1 MYAHTLY
8 VPVQLSG
15 QLAEAALHPQHHLP
29 IPRDVQLFH
38 IHLIRQQI
46 LAPSA
51 ISPWRTHVDVKNMC
65 WVLSEWHGRV
75 CVCLN
80 VAYMNSDCVPV
91 YNIFLLH
98 TAIEEQFYL
107 SVSCKALWV
116 MPPSFQVRLIF
127 NKSCWLRKKHS
138 HSHSFLGKIA
148 VGTLLPVPALLYQ
161 KMWFGKMQTCQIW
174 KHQKKCF
181 HIKLISYPSAQN
193 DMIYY
198 SSFNIFITQRRILDV
213 GFPHINVEGLLWF
226 EVKVALL
233 WEWRLMGYIQG
244 LAIGG
249 NHPQAF
255 VNCNTQSSLAQ
266 V

>member
-15 QLAEAALHPQHHLP
+15 QLAEAALHPQHHPP

-116 MPPSFQVRLIF
+116 MPPSFQVRLVF

-138 HSHSFLGKIA
+138 HQ
-148 VGTLLPVPALLYQ
+148 LP
-161 KMWFGKMQTCQIW
+161 W
-174 KHQKKCF
+174 KKCCWDF
-181 HIKLISYPSAQN
+181 VASSCPFISKNVVWKNA
-193 DMIYY
+193 
-198 SSFNIFITQRRILDV
+198 DV
-213 GFPHINVEGLLWF
+213 SNLKTSKEMFPHQIDIISFCSEWYDLLF
-226 EVKVALL
+226 
-233 WEWRLMGYIQG
+233 
-244 LAIGG
+244 
-249 NHPQAF
+249 
-255 VNCNTQSSLAQ
+255 
-266 V
+266 

>member
-15 QLAEAALHPQHHLP
+15 QLAEAALHPQHHP
-29 IPRDVQLFH
+29 SIPRDVQLFH

-80 VAYMNSDCVPV
+80 VAYVNSDCVPV

-138 HSHSFLGKIA
+138 HQ
-148 VGTLLPVPALLYQ
+148 LP
-161 KMWFGKMQTCQIW
+161 W
-174 KHQKKCF
+174 KKCCWDF
-181 HIKLISYPSAQN
+181 VASSCPFISKNVVWKNA
-193 DMIYY
+193 
-198 SSFNIFITQRRILDV
+198 DV
-213 GFPHINVEGLLWF
+213 SNLKTSKEMFPHQIDIISFCSEWYDLLF
-226 EVKVALL
+226 
-233 WEWRLMGYIQG
+233 
-244 LAIGG
+244 
-249 NHPQAF
+249 
-255 VNCNTQSSLAQ
+255 
-266 V
+266 

>member
-15 QLAEAALHPQHHLP
+15 QLAEAALHPQHHPP

-138 HSHSFLGKIA
+138 HQ
-148 VGTLLPVPALLYQ
+148 LP
-161 KMWFGKMQTCQIW
+161 W
-174 KHQKKCF
+174 KKCCWDF
-181 HIKLISYPSAQN
+181 VASSCPFISKNVVWKNA
-193 DMIYY
+193 DM
-198 SSFNIFITQRRILDV
+198 SNLKTSKEM
-213 GFPHINVEGLLWF
+213 FPHQIYIISFCSEWYDLLF
-226 EVKVALL
+226 
-233 WEWRLMGYIQG
+233 
-244 LAIGG
+244 
-249 NHPQAF
+249 
-255 VNCNTQSSLAQ
+255 
-266 V
+266 

>member
-15 QLAEAALHPQHHLP
+15 QLAEAALHPQHHPP

-80 VAYMNSDCVPV
+80 VAYVNSDCVPV

-138 HSHSFLGKIA
+138 HQ
-148 VGTLLPVPALLYQ
+148 LP
-161 KMWFGKMQTCQIW
+161 W
-174 KHQKKCF
+174 KKCCWDF
-181 HIKLISYPSAQN
+181 VASSCPFISKNVVWKNA
-193 DMIYY
+193 
-198 SSFNIFITQRRILDV
+198 DV
-213 GFPHINVEGLLWF
+213 SNLKTSKEMFPHQIDIISFCSEWYDLLF
-226 EVKVALL
+226 
-233 WEWRLMGYIQG
+233 
-244 LAIGG
+244 
-249 NHPQAF
+249 
-255 VNCNTQSSLAQ
+255 
-266 V
+266 

>member
-15 QLAEAALHPQHHLP
+15 QLAEAALHPQHHPP
-29 IPRDVQLFH
+29 IPRDAQLFH

-116 MPPSFQVRLIF
+116 MPPSCQVRLIF

-138 HSHSFLGKIA
+138 HQ
-148 VGTLLPVPALLYQ
+148 LP
-161 KMWFGKMQTCQIW
+161 W
-174 KHQKKCF
+174 KKCCWDF
-181 HIKLISYPSAQN
+181 VASSCPFISKNVVWKNA
-193 DMIYY
+193 
-198 SSFNIFITQRRILDV
+198 DV
-213 GFPHINVEGLLWF
+213 SNLKTSKEMFPHQIDIISFCSEWYDLLF
-226 EVKVALL
+226 
-233 WEWRLMGYIQG
+233 
-244 LAIGG
+244 
-249 NHPQAF
+249 
-255 VNCNTQSSLAQ
+255 
-266 V
+266 

>member
-15 QLAEAALHPQHHLP
+15 QLAEAALHPQHHPP

-51 ISPWRTHVDVKNMC
+51 ISPWQTHVDVKNMC

-138 HSHSFLGKIA
+138 HQ
-148 VGTLLPVPALLYQ
+148 LP
-161 KMWFGKMQTCQIW
+161 W
-174 KHQKKCF
+174 KKCCWDF
-181 HIKLISYPSAQN
+181 VASSCPFISKNVVWKNA
-193 DMIYY
+193 
-198 SSFNIFITQRRILDV
+198 DV
-213 GFPHINVEGLLWF
+213 SNLKTSKEMFPHQIDIISFCSEWYDLLF
-226 EVKVALL
+226 
-233 WEWRLMGYIQG
+233 
-244 LAIGG
+244 
-249 NHPQAF
+249 
-255 VNCNTQSSLAQ
+255 
-266 V
+266 

>member
-15 QLAEAALHPQHHLP
+15 QLAEAALHPQHHPP

-51 ISPWRTHVDVKNMC
+51 ISPWQTHVDVKNMC

-116 MPPSFQVRLIF
+116 MPPSCQVRLIF

-138 HSHSFLGKIA
+138 HQ
-148 VGTLLPVPALLYQ
+148 LP
-161 KMWFGKMQTCQIW
+161 W
-174 KHQKKCF
+174 KKCCWDF
-181 HIKLISYPSAQN
+181 VASSCPFISKNVVWKNA
-193 DMIYY
+193 
-198 SSFNIFITQRRILDV
+198 DV
-213 GFPHINVEGLLWF
+213 SNLKTSKEMFPHQIDIISFCSEWYDLLF
-226 EVKVALL
+226 
-233 WEWRLMGYIQG
+233 
-244 LAIGG
+244 
-249 NHPQAF
+249 
-255 VNCNTQSSLAQ
+255 
-266 V
+266 

>member
-15 QLAEAALHPQHHLP
+15 QLAEAALHPQHHPP
-29 IPRDVQLFH
+29 IPRGVQLFH

-138 HSHSFLGKIA
+138 HQ
-148 VGTLLPVPALLYQ
+148 LP
-161 KMWFGKMQTCQIW
+161 W
-174 KHQKKCF
+174 KKCCWDF
-181 HIKLISYPSAQN
+181 VASSCPFISKNVVWKNA
-193 DMIYY
+193 
-198 SSFNIFITQRRILDV
+198 DV
-213 GFPHINVEGLLWF
+213 SNLKTSKEMFPHQIDIISFCSEWYDLLF
-226 EVKVALL
+226 
-233 WEWRLMGYIQG
+233 
-244 LAIGG
+244 
-249 NHPQAF
+249 
-255 VNCNTQSSLAQ
+255 
-266 V
+266 

>member
-15 QLAEAALHPQHHLP
+15 QLAEAALHPQHHPP
-29 IPRDVQLFH
+29 IPRDVQLFP

-51 ISPWRTHVDVKNMC
+51 ISPWNDGHMLMSKIC
-65 WVLSEWHGRV
+65 AEYWVNGMGECV

-116 MPPSFQVRLIF
+116 MPPSFQVRFIF
-127 NKSCWLRKKHS
+127 NKSCRLRKNIQI
-138 HSHSFLGKIA
+138 SFIGRIA
-148 VGTLLPVPALLYQ
+148 VGTLLPVPALLCQ
-161 KMWFGKMQTCQIW
+161 KMWFGKMKKCQIW
-174 KHQKKCF
+174 KHQK
-181 HIKLISYPSAQN
+181 
-193 DMIYY
+193 
-198 SSFNIFITQRRILDV
+198 
-213 GFPHINVEGLLWF
+213 
-226 EVKVALL
+226 
-233 WEWRLMGYIQG
+233 
-244 LAIGG
+244 
-249 NHPQAF
+249 
-255 VNCNTQSSLAQ
+255 
-266 V
+266 

>member
-15 QLAEAALHPQHHLP
+15 QLAEAALHPQHHPP

-138 HSHSFLGKIA
+138 HQ
-148 VGTLLPVPALLYQ
+148 LP
-161 KMWFGKMQTCQIW
+161 W
-174 KHQKKCF
+174 KKCCWDF
-181 HIKLISYPSAQN
+181 VASSCPFISKNVVWKNA
-193 DMIYY
+193 
-198 SSFNIFITQRRILDV
+198 DV
-213 GFPHINVEGLLWF
+213 SNLKTSKEMFPHQIYIISFCSEWYDLLF
-226 EVKVALL
+226 
-233 WEWRLMGYIQG
+233 
-244 LAIGG
+244 
-249 NHPQAF
+249 
-255 VNCNTQSSLAQ
+255 
-266 V
+266 

>member
-15 QLAEAALHPQHHLP
+15 QLAEAALHPQHHPP

-138 HSHSFLGKIA
+138 HQ
-148 VGTLLPVPALLYQ
+148 LP
-161 KMWFGKMQTCQIW
+161 W
-174 KHQKKCF
+174 KKCCWDF
-181 HIKLISYPSAQN
+181 VASFCPFISKNVVWKNA
-193 DMIYY
+193 DM
-198 SSFNIFITQRRILDV
+198 SNLKTSKEM
-213 GFPHINVEGLLWF
+213 FPHQIDIISFCSEWYDLLF
-226 EVKVALL
+226 
-233 WEWRLMGYIQG
+233 
-244 LAIGG
+244 
-249 NHPQAF
+249 
-255 VNCNTQSSLAQ
+255 
-266 V
+266 

>member
-15 QLAEAALHPQHHLP
+15 QLAEAALHPQHHPP

-91 YNIFLLH
+91 YNIFLLY

-138 HSHSFLGKIA
+138 HQ
-148 VGTLLPVPALLYQ
+148 LP
-161 KMWFGKMQTCQIW
+161 W
-174 KHQKKCF
+174 KKCCWDF
-181 HIKLISYPSAQN
+181 VASSCPFISKNVVWKNA
-193 DMIYY
+193 
-198 SSFNIFITQRRILDV
+198 DV
-213 GFPHINVEGLLWF
+213 SNLKTSKEMFPHQIDIISFCSEWYDLLF
-226 EVKVALL
+226 
-233 WEWRLMGYIQG
+233 
-244 LAIGG
+244 
-249 NHPQAF
+249 
-255 VNCNTQSSLAQ
+255 
-266 V
+266 

>member
-15 QLAEAALHPQHHLP
+15 QLAEAALHPQHHPP

-116 MPPSFQVRLIF
+116 MPPSCQVRLIF

-138 HSHSFLGKIA
+138 HQ
-148 VGTLLPVPALLYQ
+148 LP
-161 KMWFGKMQTCQIW
+161 W
-174 KHQKKCF
+174 KKCCWDF
-181 HIKLISYPSAQN
+181 VASSCPFISKNVVWKNA
-193 DMIYY
+193 DM
-198 SSFNIFITQRRILDV
+198 SNLKTSKEM
-213 GFPHINVEGLLWF
+213 FPHQIDIISFCSEWYDLLF
-226 EVKVALL
+226 
-233 WEWRLMGYIQG
+233 
-244 LAIGG
+244 
-249 NHPQAF
+249 
-255 VNCNTQSSLAQ
+255 
-266 V
+266 

>member
-15 QLAEAALHPQHHLP
+15 QLAEAALHPQHHPP

-138 HSHSFLGKIA
+138 HQ
-148 VGTLLPVPALLYQ
+148 LL
-161 KMWFGKMQTCQIW
+161 W
-174 KHQKKCF
+174 KKCCWDF
-181 HIKLISYPSAQN
+181 VASSCPFISKNVVWKNA
-193 DMIYY
+193 
-198 SSFNIFITQRRILDV
+198 DV
-213 GFPHINVEGLLWF
+213 SNLKTSKEMFPHQIDIISFCSEWYDLLF
-226 EVKVALL
+226 
-233 WEWRLMGYIQG
+233 
-244 LAIGG
+244 
-249 NHPQAF
+249 
-255 VNCNTQSSLAQ
+255 
-266 V
+266 

>member
-1 MYAHTLY
+1 MDVCTHAVCTRPTLWTACRSCT
-8 VPVQLSG
+8 PSP
-15 QLAEAALHPQHHLP
+15 AP

-138 HSHSFLGKIA
+138 HQ
-148 VGTLLPVPALLYQ
+148 LP
-161 KMWFGKMQTCQIW
+161 W
-174 KHQKKCF
+174 KKCCWDF
-181 HIKLISYPSAQN
+181 VASSCPFISKNVVWKNA
-193 DMIYY
+193 
-198 SSFNIFITQRRILDV
+198 DV
-213 GFPHINVEGLLWF
+213 SNLKTSKEMFPHQIDIISFCSEWYDLLF
-226 EVKVALL
+226 
-233 WEWRLMGYIQG
+233 
-244 LAIGG
+244 
-249 NHPQAF
+249 
-255 VNCNTQSSLAQ
+255 
-266 V
+266 

>member
-15 QLAEAALHPQHHLP
+15 QLAEAALHPQHHPP

-38 IHLIRQQI
+38 IHLIWQQI

-138 HSHSFLGKIA
+138 HQ
-148 VGTLLPVPALLYQ
+148 LP
-161 KMWFGKMQTCQIW
+161 W
-174 KHQKKCF
+174 KKCCWDF
-181 HIKLISYPSAQN
+181 VASSCPFISKNVVWKNA
-193 DMIYY
+193 
-198 SSFNIFITQRRILDV
+198 DV
-213 GFPHINVEGLLWF
+213 SNLKTSKEMFPHQIDIISFCSEWYDLLF
-226 EVKVALL
+226 
-233 WEWRLMGYIQG
+233 
-244 LAIGG
+244 
-249 NHPQAF
+249 
-255 VNCNTQSSLAQ
+255 
-266 V
+266 

>member
-15 QLAEAALHPQHHLP
+15 QLAEAALHPQHHPP

-138 HSHSFLGKIA
+138 HQ
-148 VGTLLPVPALLYQ
+148 LP
-161 KMWFGKMQTCQIW
+161 W
-174 KHQKKCF
+174 KKCSWDF
-181 HIKLISYPSAQN
+181 VASSCPFISKNVVWKNA
-193 DMIYY
+193 DM
-198 SSFNIFITQRRILDV
+198 SNLKTSKEM
-213 GFPHINVEGLLWF
+213 FPHQIDIISFCSEWYDLLF
-226 EVKVALL
+226 
-233 WEWRLMGYIQG
+233 
-244 LAIGG
+244 
-249 NHPQAF
+249 
-255 VNCNTQSSLAQ
+255 
-266 V
+266 

>member
-15 QLAEAALHPQHHLP
+15 QLAEAALHPQHHPP

-51 ISPWRTHVDVKNMC
+51 ISPWQTHVDVKNMC

-138 HSHSFLGKIA
+138 HQ
-148 VGTLLPVPALLYQ
+148 LP
-161 KMWFGKMQTCQIW
+161 W
-174 KHQKKCF
+174 KKCCWDF
-181 HIKLISYPSAQN
+181 VASSCPFISKNVVWKNA
-193 DMIYY
+193 DM
-198 SSFNIFITQRRILDV
+198 SNLKTSKEM
-213 GFPHINVEGLLWF
+213 FPHQIDIISFCSEWYDLLF
-226 EVKVALL
+226 
-233 WEWRLMGYIQG
+233 
-244 LAIGG
+244 
-249 NHPQAF
+249 
-255 VNCNTQSSLAQ
+255 
-266 V
+266 

>member
-15 QLAEAALHPQHHLP
+15 QLAEAALHPQHHPP
-29 IPRDVQLFH
+29 IPRDVQWFH

-138 HSHSFLGKIA
+138 HQ
-148 VGTLLPVPALLYQ
+148 LP
-161 KMWFGKMQTCQIW
+161 W
-174 KHQKKCF
+174 KKCCWDF
-181 HIKLISYPSAQN
+181 VASSCPFISKNVVWKNA
-193 DMIYY
+193 
-198 SSFNIFITQRRILDV
+198 DV
-213 GFPHINVEGLLWF
+213 SNLKTSKEMFPHQIDIISFCSEWYDLLF
-226 EVKVALL
+226 
-233 WEWRLMGYIQG
+233 
-244 LAIGG
+244 
-249 NHPQAF
+249 
-255 VNCNTQSSLAQ
+255 
-266 V
+266 

>member
-15 QLAEAALHPQHHLP
+15 QLAEAALHPQHHPP

-138 HSHSFLGKIA
+138 HQ
-148 VGTLLPVPALLYQ
+148 LP
-161 KMWFGKMQTCQIW
+161 W
-174 KHQKKCF
+174 KKCCWDF
-181 HIKLISYPSAQN
+181 VASSCPFISKNVVWKNA
-193 DMIYY
+193 DM
-198 SSFNIFITQRRILDV
+198 SNLKTSKEM
-213 GFPHINVEGLLWF
+213 FPHQIDIISFCSEWYDLLF
-226 EVKVALL
+226 
-233 WEWRLMGYIQG
+233 
-244 LAIGG
+244 
-249 NHPQAF
+249 
-255 VNCNTQSSLAQ
+255 
-266 V
+266 

>member
-15 QLAEAALHPQHHLP
+15 QLAEAALHPQHHPP
-29 IPRDVQLFH
+29 IPRDAQLFH

-138 HSHSFLGKIA
+138 HQ
-148 VGTLLPVPALLYQ
+148 LP
-161 KMWFGKMQTCQIW
+161 W
-174 KHQKKCF
+174 KKCCWDF
-181 HIKLISYPSAQN
+181 VASSCPFISKNVVWKNA
-193 DMIYY
+193 
-198 SSFNIFITQRRILDV
+198 DV
-213 GFPHINVEGLLWF
+213 SNLKTSKEMFPHQIDIISFCSEWYDLLF
-226 EVKVALL
+226 
-233 WEWRLMGYIQG
+233 
-244 LAIGG
+244 
-249 NHPQAF
+249 
-255 VNCNTQSSLAQ
+255 
-266 V
+266 

>member
-15 QLAEAALHPQHHLP
+15 QLAEAALHPQHHPP

-98 TAIEEQFYL
+98 TAIEEQFYP

-138 HSHSFLGKIA
+138 HQ
-148 VGTLLPVPALLYQ
+148 LP
-161 KMWFGKMQTCQIW
+161 W
-174 KHQKKCF
+174 KNCCWDF
-181 HIKLISYPSAQN
+181 VASSCPFISKNVVWKNA
-193 DMIYY
+193 
-198 SSFNIFITQRRILDV
+198 DV
-213 GFPHINVEGLLWF
+213 SNLKTSKEMFPHQIDIISFCSEWYDLLF
-226 EVKVALL
+226 
-233 WEWRLMGYIQG
+233 
-244 LAIGG
+244 
-249 NHPQAF
+249 
-255 VNCNTQSSLAQ
+255 
-266 V
+266 

>member
-15 QLAEAALHPQHHLP
+15 QLAEAALHPQHHPP

-116 MPPSFQVRLIF
+116 MPPSCQVRLIF

-138 HSHSFLGKIA
+138 HQ
-148 VGTLLPVPALLYQ
+148 LP
-161 KMWFGKMQTCQIW
+161 W
-174 KHQKKCF
+174 KKCCWDF
-181 HIKLISYPSAQN
+181 VASSCPFISKNVVWKNA
-193 DMIYY
+193 
-198 SSFNIFITQRRILDV
+198 DV
-213 GFPHINVEGLLWF
+213 SNLKTSKEMFPHQIDIISFCSEWYDLLF
-226 EVKVALL
+226 
-233 WEWRLMGYIQG
+233 
-244 LAIGG
+244 
-249 NHPQAF
+249 
-255 VNCNTQSSLAQ
+255 
-266 V
+266 

>member
-15 QLAEAALHPQHHLP
+15 QLAEAALHPQHHPP

-138 HSHSFLGKIA
+138 HQ
-148 VGTLLPVPALLYQ
+148 LP
-161 KMWFGKMQTCQIW
+161 W
-174 KHQKKCF
+174 KKCCWDF
-181 HIKLISYPSAQN
+181 VASSCPFISKNVVWKNA
-193 DMIYY
+193 
-198 SSFNIFITQRRILDV
+198 DV
-213 GFPHINVEGLLWF
+213 SNLKTSKEMFPHQIDIISFCSEWYDLLF
-226 EVKVALL
+226 
-233 WEWRLMGYIQG
+233 
-244 LAIGG
+244 
-249 NHPQAF
+249 
-255 VNCNTQSSLAQ
+255 
-266 V
+266 

>member
-1 MYAHTLY
+1 MDVCTHAVCTRPTLWTACR
-8 VPVQLSG
+8 SC
-15 QLAEAALHPQHHLP
+15 PQHHPP

-138 HSHSFLGKIA
+138 HQ
-148 VGTLLPVPALLYQ
+148 LP
-161 KMWFGKMQTCQIW
+161 W
-174 KHQKKCF
+174 KNCCWDF
-181 HIKLISYPSAQN
+181 VASSCPFISKNVVWKNA
-193 DMIYY
+193 
-198 SSFNIFITQRRILDV
+198 DV
-213 GFPHINVEGLLWF
+213 SNLKTSKEMFPHQIDIISFCSEWYDLLF
-226 EVKVALL
+226 
-233 WEWRLMGYIQG
+233 
-244 LAIGG
+244 
-249 NHPQAF
+249 
-255 VNCNTQSSLAQ
+255 
-266 V
+266 

>member
-15 QLAEAALHPQHHLP
+15 QLAEAALHPQHHPP

-138 HSHSFLGKIA
+138 HQ
-148 VGTLLPVPALLYQ
+148 LP
-161 KMWFGKMQTCQIW
+161 W
-174 KHQKKCF
+174 KKCCWDF
-181 HIKLISYPSAQN
+181 VADFVASSCPFISKNVVWKNA
-193 DMIYY
+193 
-198 SSFNIFITQRRILDV
+198 DV
-213 GFPHINVEGLLWF
+213 SNLKTSKEMFPHQIDIISFCSEWYDLLF
-226 EVKVALL
+226 
-233 WEWRLMGYIQG
+233 
-244 LAIGG
+244 
-249 NHPQAF
+249 
-255 VNCNTQSSLAQ
+255 
-266 V
+266 